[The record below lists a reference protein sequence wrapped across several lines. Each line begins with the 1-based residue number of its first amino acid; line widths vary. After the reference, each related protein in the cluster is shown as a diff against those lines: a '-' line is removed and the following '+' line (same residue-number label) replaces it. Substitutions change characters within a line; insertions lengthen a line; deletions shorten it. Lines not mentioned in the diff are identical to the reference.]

1 MNKRSKEAVYARR
14 SVMKRQDSGA
24 PVNVRFSD
32 QQFRALTENALD
44 LITILDREGAM
55 LYVSPSVGRVLGY
68 QPENLIGRNLF
79 ALVHPNDL
87 AATLASF
94 RECIAQA
101 GPRRLSEY
109 RFRHQDGSWRF
120 LESDARSWLDHAQL
134 HGVVVNSR
142 DVTESRMAQERLV
155 RSERQLAAAQALAH
169 VGSWEWEL
177 SDNQFTCSAELARIL
192 GLDGGGGLDFDA
204 FIERLHP
211 DDRQQTLHTL
221 ESVRR
226 HHRPFNLTQRFVR
239 SDGSVRSVVSFGGI
253 VLDELGQTRRIFCA
267 CQDVTERRQQEEA
280 LRHERQF
287 SERLI
292 DSSVDGI
299 LAFDCNF
306 AYTIWNPGMEQLTGL
321 AKHEVVGRNAF
332 EVVPLWAE
340 PGEDVFYRQALAG
353 ENVVA
358 KDRRFRAG
366 SGDRDAFFEGYYSP
380 LRSATGEIIGGL
392 AVIRDITEKKQ
403 LEMQVQHA
411 QKLETLGV
419 LAGGIAHDFNNLL
432 MVMLGNAELAA
443 MQLPPAAPARESVG
457 QIETAALRAAD
468 LCKQMLAYSGKGK
481 FVVKP
486 LDLSSL
492 VKEMAE
498 LLEIAV
504 AKKGTLTYEL
514 ADALP
519 AVEADTAQIQ
529 QVVMNLI
536 TNAADAVEPG
546 KGEVR
551 VKTRALAADAE
562 LLSRCYHDGNVPEG
576 LYVCL
581 EVADNGCGMD
591 DETQARIFDPFF
603 TTKFTGRGL
612 GMAAALGIIR
622 GHHGAIHLESAAGK
636 GTTIQVL
643 FPPSVKAP
651 RTFAKEAPAL
661 DSWRGDGTVLVVD
674 DEEMVRQVAKAIL
687 ESVGL
692 KVLTADNGE
701 HAIRVFR
708 EAGYDIDVVLMDMT
722 MPHMNGED
730 AFARLREIDPEV
742 RVVMA
747 SGYSQHGATSHVTS
761 KNLAGFIQKPYR
773 AVDLV
778 AKLRGLLER

>member
-1 MNKRSKEAVYARR
+1 
-14 SVMKRQDSGA
+14 
-24 PVNVRFSD
+24 
-32 QQFRALTENALD
+32 
-44 LITILDREGAM
+44 
-55 LYVSPSVGRVLGY
+55 
-68 QPENLIGRNLF
+68 
-79 ALVHPNDL
+79 
-87 AATLASF
+87 
-94 RECIAQA
+94 
-101 GPRRLSEY
+101 
-109 RFRHQDGSWRF
+109 
-120 LESDARSWLDHAQL
+120 
-134 HGVVVNSR
+134 
-142 DVTESRMAQERLV
+142 
-155 RSERQLAAAQALAH
+155 
-169 VGSWEWEL
+169 
-177 SDNQFTCSAELARIL
+177 
-192 GLDGGGGLDFDA
+192 
-204 FIERLHP
+204 
-211 DDRQQTLHTL
+211 
-221 ESVRR
+221 
-226 HHRPFNLTQRFVR
+226 
-239 SDGSVRSVVSFGGI
+239 
-253 VLDELGQTRRIFCA
+253 
-267 CQDVTERRQQEEA
+267 ERRQQEEA
-280 LRHERQF
+280 LRRERQF

-321 AKHEVVGRNAF
+321 AKHEVVSRNAL
-332 EVVPLWAE
+332 EVVPLWADA
-340 PGEDVFYRQALAG
+340 GEDEFYRRALAG

-432 MVMLGNAELAA
+432 MVILGNAELAA
-443 MQLPPAAPARESVG
+443 MQLPAEAPARESVG
-457 QIETAALRAAD
+457 QVEIAALRAAD

-492 VKEMAE
+492 VKQMAE

-514 ADALP
+514 ADDLP

-551 VKTRALAADAE
+551 VTTRALAADAE
-562 LLSRCYHDGNVPEG
+562 LLSRCYHEGNVPEG

-581 EVADNGCGMD
+581 EVSDNGCGMD
-591 DETQARIFDPFF
+591 EETQARIFDPFF

-612 GMAAALGIIR
+612 GMAAVLGIIR

-651 RTFAKEAPAL
+651 RAFAKEAPAL

-687 ESVGL
+687 ESVGFQ
-692 KVLTADNGE
+692 VLT
-701 HAIRVFR
+701 
-708 EAGYDIDVVLMDMT
+708 
-722 MPHMNGED
+722 
-730 AFARLREIDPEV
+730 
-742 RVVMA
+742 
-747 SGYSQHGATSHVTS
+747 
-761 KNLAGFIQKPYR
+761 
-773 AVDLV
+773 
-778 AKLRGLLER
+778 